1 MVEDKKPRKLSELS
15 DAEVLNER
23 YTCSACLRGR
33 HHECH
38 VIKKKHSFTER
49 KVLSETQCQCKRRG
63 HRVGKGTCSEYT
75 HSDSWQ
81 SHRCSKPAKGTWK
94 IHEGHPREYEV
105 ELCGIHLAA
114 RRRRKATDEKHAA
127 EFKAMRE
134 QWDREDA
141 EARRADEV
149 APKLI
154 AALNRHDIVRADK
167 LVKAGRHGITVPA
180 EIADR
185 IADLLFEWADLVGE
199 S

>member
-1 MVEDKKPRKLSELS
+1 
-15 DAEVLNER
+15 
-23 YTCSACLRGR
+23 
-33 HHECH
+33 
-38 VIKKKHSFTER
+38 
-49 KVLSETQCQCKRRG
+49 
-63 HRVGKGTCSEYT
+63 
-75 HSDSWQ
+75 
-81 SHRCSKPAKGTWK
+81 
-94 IHEGHPREYEV
+94 
-105 ELCGIHLAA
+105 
-114 RRRRKATDEKHAA
+114 
-127 EFKAMRE
+127 MRE